1 MDYLLEKFQEKGLL
15 KKYKEIN
22 SMRIHHIC
30 IQTNTYEESKRFY
43 RDILGFKLI
52 NETPNFHG
60 RDYNTWLDLNGFMI
74 ELQTGKDVLDKYNK
88 ESEGIVHFALY
99 EENIDEFV
107 SKIKDNKD
115 IKFKKKDGQI
125 IYQVEDSKLVKLIA
139 PEGTIV
145 EIRDKIEL

>member
-1 MDYLLEKFQEKGLL
+1 
-15 KKYKEIN
+15 
-22 SMRIHHIC
+22 MRIHHIC

-43 RDILGFKLI
+43 IDILGFKLI

-115 IKFKKKDGQI
+115 IKFKKKDGRI
-125 IYQVEDSKLVKLIA
+125 IYQVENSKLVKLIA
-139 PEGTIV
+139 PEGSIV
-145 EIRDKIEL
+145 EIRNKVEI

>member
-1 MDYLLEKFQEKGLL
+1 
-15 KKYKEIN
+15 
-22 SMRIHHIC
+22 MRIHHIC

-43 RDILGFKLI
+43 MDILGFKLI

-99 EENIDEFV
+99 EDNIDEFV